1 MPPANLVEEL
11 KRGIRKDFAKLRK
24 EMRNRI
30 SDAKSLTNIEISDT
44 NNEMAA
50 VKNDVKRIANKI
62 HELHNTATVTTRTT
76 TTAEEQ
82 VVFISGGY
90 TTYTRGIKDGGRLAS
105 TEIYPKIKT
114 CSTPSLPKKNSL
126 HALFMTAGTQ
136 PVLASCGGIS
146 DRYRSLDACLV
157 FDADHQRWDED
168 MMSSLPQ
175 VRRDFSVVTLENV
188 GVYAIGGGGTKK
200 HSSKSTSDFLPAN
213 SLQWTRGPG
222 LPKDVSAHAA
232 GCAVIISKTSFIYIN
247 FGVIREYKIDVA
259 NPTSNQGWMPAN
271 RWPAIS
277 RRAAHTC
284 ARIGSYVLIAG
295 GWGNGVGGLSST
307 KIIDIATRKVRLGGN
322 LVTPRYNHNLATV
335 TTGGLTKTFALGG
348 NRSGGKY
355 LSTVEEWDED
365 NLKWKPAGNLKVAR
379 SEFAAITVPL
389 SVVCPGSG

>member
-1 MPPANLVEEL
+1 MEEL

-50 VKNDVKRIANKI
+50 VKNDVKRISNKI
-62 HELHNTATVTTRTT
+62 HELHNTKYTVTTRRTT
-76 TTAEEQ
+76 TTAEDH

-90 TTYTRGIKDGGRLAS
+90 TTYARCIKDGGRLAS

-146 DRYRSLDACLV
+146 DRYKSLDACLV
-157 FDADHQRWDED
+157 FDADHQRWDEH
-168 MMSSLPQ
+168 MMSPLPQ
-175 VRRDFSVVTLENV
+175 IRRDFSVVTLENV

-247 FGVIREYKIDVA
+247 FGVIREYKIDIA

-277 RRAAHTC
+277 NRTYQGC
-284 ARIGSYVLIAG
+284 ARIGNNVLIAG
-295 GWGNGVGGLSST
+295 GNLNSGSMEDPWRIFGMLSST
-307 KIIDIATRKVRLGGN
+307 YIIDIATRQLRLGGN
-322 LVTPRYNHNLATV
+322 MVKPRQVHLATV
-335 TTGGLTKTFALGG
+335 TNGGLTKTFALGG
-348 NRSGGKY
+348 KGK
-355 LSTVEEWDED
+355 SRDRGSHGVRRPSIFVEIYQW
-365 NLKWKPAGNLKVAR
+365 WK
-379 SEFAAITVPL
+379 
-389 SVVCPGSG
+389 GSSKF